1 MSSRI
6 QKKEVVKR
14 IANRMAVD
22 EKTAEAHLDATL
34 DTLYE
39 AFKAG
44 ESVTLPGFGGFYVS
58 QSETP
63 GHSSSIQVKNCGL
76 CLGGLPPIPASYRKA
91 AIFQKCSYMILS
103 AFPAN
108 CRNSSNW
115 PV

>member
-14 IANRMAVD
+14 IAIRMAVD

-44 ESVTLPGFGGFYVS
+44 ESVALPGFGGFYVRPERDTWVFKFNPS
-58 QSETP
+58 QKLRALF
-63 GHSSSIQVKNCGL
+63 GWSSTYTGKL
-76 CLGGLPPIPASYRKA
+76 
-91 AIFQKCSYMILS
+91 
-103 AFPAN
+103 
-108 CRNSSNW
+108 
-115 PV
+115 